1 MTTDTVSENCPLI
14 HRIMMLRWRVGI
26 AVNQMIKCFNCLFRI
41 KRWETLGLN
50 TQTLLSHTLK
60 HTSSRLIYYTLI
72 PLMKFRFRSKNGIR
86 EELVCVVIVVR
97 FRENGWTSKRER
109 CVYAAKSKQ
118 TRLSRC
124 TARWGDCCIIFE
136 TKYENCILNARTT
149 SIPWSWYHIPCFIL
163 CESYIYIERWIEIT
177 FRAESIAAAIVVW
190 FVWKNSRSYDQK
202 DSLVCMFKE
211 NTHDYSPCFHKT

>member
-1 MTTDTVSENCPLI
+1 MIAFKDKLRFFVIKKYLEISTKKNSQFKSPNKFIRLNLPENDHRHTVSENCPLI

-109 CVYAAKSKQ
+109 CV
-118 TRLSRC
+118 
-124 TARWGDCCIIFE
+124 CC
-136 TKYENCILNARTT
+136 
-149 SIPWSWYHIPCFIL
+149 
-163 CESYIYIERWIEIT
+163 
-177 FRAESIAAAIVVW
+177 
-190 FVWKNSRSYDQK
+190 
-202 DSLVCMFKE
+202 
-211 NTHDYSPCFHKT
+211 